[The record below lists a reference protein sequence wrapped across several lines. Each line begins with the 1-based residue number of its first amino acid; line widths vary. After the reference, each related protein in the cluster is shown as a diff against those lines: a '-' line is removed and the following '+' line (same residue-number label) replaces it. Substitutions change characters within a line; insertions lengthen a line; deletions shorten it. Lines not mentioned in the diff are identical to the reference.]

1 MLKQVQRDITK
12 ANMRKRTRKDEIKI
26 IFREEFRRQT
36 RRVGYR
42 IFTVLVPAIFLL
54 ALIMVP
60 VVRNLTS
67 TEGKAPDVIGYRD
80 PVGVLASL
88 PGDATLVEYD
98 TIAIGLDAL
107 KAGEV
112 KAFFVIDRA
121 YIETGKVE
129 WYRGGGALF
138 QSEDLG
144 TRFRSILASSL
155 VADRVEPAVLARV
168 NAPAEY
174 AKFRLDDKGVPQPD
188 TKSDAKQVAEF
199 FVPYIFALLLMISV
213 FTSSGYLL
221 QSVADEK
228 ENRMIEMMVTSVA
241 PFSIMAGKVLALG
254 AAGIIQVGV
263 WFISAVLIG
272 PQVLHQIPNA
282 GDLSLAPGLLVPV
295 LAFFIGGYFLF
306 AVLMAGIGAAA
317 SSVKEATQ
325 FSVVI
330 AIPNVV
336 AIYGSALIVDQ
347 PNGVF
352 ARTLSYIPFTA
363 PTAMMLRLGAGDV
376 PVGDI
381 IGGLIV
387 LVIAGIGLLWV
398 SARVFRAGLLL
409 YGQRMTPA
417 AMWRAIKQ
425 AG

>member
-1 MLKQVQRDITK
+1 
-12 ANMRKRTRKDEIKI
+12 MRNRTRKDEIKV

-36 RRVGYR
+36 KRAGFR
-42 IFTVLVPAIFLL
+42 IFTLLVPVLL
-54 ALIMVP
+54 LLSLIIVP
-60 VVRNLTS
+60 VIRNLTS
-67 TEGKAPDVIGYRD
+67 NENRTPDVIGYRD
-80 PVGVLASL
+80 PGGILTAV
-88 PGDATLVEYD
+88 PNDATLVKYD
-98 TIAIGLDAL
+98 TIAAGLDAL
-107 KAGEV
+107 KAGKV
-112 KAFFVIDRA
+112 KAFFVMDKA

-129 WYRGGGALF
+129 WYRGGGAIF
-138 QSEDLG
+138 QSEETG
-144 TRFRSILASSL
+144 TRFRAILASSL
-155 VADRVEPAVLARV
+155 VANRVEPQILIRV
-168 NAPAEY
+168 NTPAQYE
-174 AKFRLDDKGVPQPD
+174 KFRLDDQGVPQPD
-188 TKSDAKQVAEF
+188 TTSEAEQLAEF

-228 ENRMIEMMVTSVA
+228 ENRMIEMMITSVA

-254 AAGIIQVGV
+254 AAGLIQVAV

-272 PQVLHQIPNA
+272 PQVLNQIPNA
-282 GDLSLAPGLLVPV
+282 GDLPLTPGLLVPV
-295 LAFFIGGYFLF
+295 IAFFIGGYFLF
-306 AVLMAGIGAAA
+306 AVVMAGVGAAA

-325 FSVVI
+325 FSAII
-330 AIPNVV
+330 AIPNAV

-381 IGGLIV
+381 IGDLIV
-387 LVIAGIGLLWV
+387 LAVSGVGLLWV

-417 AMWRAIKQ
+417 SIWRAIKQ